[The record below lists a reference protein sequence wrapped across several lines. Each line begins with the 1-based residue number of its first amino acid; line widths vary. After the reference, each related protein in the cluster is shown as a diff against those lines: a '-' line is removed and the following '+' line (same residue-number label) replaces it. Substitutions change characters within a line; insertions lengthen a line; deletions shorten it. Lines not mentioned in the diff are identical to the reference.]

1 MKGWVLWIV
10 ASAFFLALYDLAKK
24 ASVRNNAVLPVLL
37 CSTSFGALAYVVG
50 IALTGRCGA
59 MFSAVDGRVFA
70 LGLSKSV
77 IVASSWVFTFCA
89 LRTLPITVATP
100 IRASSPALVFLVA
113 CFLYGEI
120 PSPLQGLGM
129 ALVFAGYWTFSWA
142 GKHEGIDFLHN
153 RAVGFAVAGAVL
165 SAVSSLWDKFVFQVM
180 RSPVEPTQLVF
191 QLGLIA
197 VYALCLFATRILKPL
212 PPPPTPPP
220 TPPPPPTPTSSSP
233 STSTH
238 YAFTWRWTI
247 PLVGILLA
255 FADWL
260 MFNGLAIQGTP
271 VSIAALMRR
280 FSVAITF
287 VLGAFFFR
295 ETNLVRKSIALALVL
310 SGIALLCFKS

>member
-1 MKGWVLWIV
+1 MKSWILWIL

-24 ASVRNNAVLPVLL
+24 ASVRDNAVLPVLL

-50 IALTGRCGA
+50 IALAGRFGA
-59 MFSAVDGRVFA
+59 TFAAVDGRVLA

-89 LRTLPITVATP
+89 LRTLPITIATP

-129 ALVFAGYWTFSWA
+129 ALVFAGYWMFSWA
-142 GKHEGIDFLHN
+142 GKHEGIDFRHN

-165 SAVSSLWDKFVFQVM
+165 SAVSSLWDKFVFQVAA
-180 RSPVEPTQLVF
+180 SPVESTQLVF
-191 QLGLIA
+191 QLGLIV
-197 VYALCLFATRILKPL
+197 VYALCLLVTRTLHRL
-212 PPPPTPPP
+212 SSPPPTPNL
-220 TPPPPPTPTSSSP
+220 
-233 STSTH
+233 
-238 YAFTWRWTI
+238 YAFSWRWPI

-260 MFNGLAIQGTP
+260 LFNGLAIPGTP
-271 VSIAALMRR
+271 VSVAALLRR

-295 ETNLVRKSIALALVL
+295 ETNLARKSIALALVL

>member
-1 MKGWVLWIV
+1 MKSWVLWIL

-113 CFLYGEI
+113 CFLYGEV

-191 QLGLIA
+191 QFGLIA

-212 PPPPTPPP
+212 PPPPTP
-220 TPPPPPTPTSSSP
+220 TPSSSSTSPSP

-238 YAFTWRWTI
+238 YTFTWRWTI

-260 MFNGLAIQGTP
+260 LFNGLAIQGTP
-271 VSIAALMRR
+271 VSVAALMRR

>member
-1 MKGWVLWIV
+1 MKSWVLWIL
-10 ASAFFLALYDLAKK
+10 ASALFLALYDLAKK

-50 IALTGRCGA
+50 IALAGRCGA
-59 MFSAVDGRVFA
+59 MFSAVDGRVLA

-120 PSPLQGLGM
+120 PSLLQGLGM

-153 RAVGFAVAGAVL
+153 RAVGFAIAGAVL

-180 RSPVEPTQLVF
+180 RSPVEPTQLIF

-197 VYALCLFATRILKPL
+197 VYALCLLATRILKPL
-212 PPPPTPPP
+212 PPPP
-220 TPPPPPTPTSSSP
+220 PPTPTSSSTSTSP

-260 MFNGLAIQGTP
+260 LFNGLAIQGTP
-271 VSIAALMRR
+271 VSVAALMRR

-310 SGIALLCFKS
+310 FGIALLCFKS

>member
-1 MKGWVLWIV
+1 MKSWVLWIL

-120 PSPLQGLGM
+120 PSLLQGLGM

-191 QLGLIA
+191 QFGLIA
-197 VYALCLFATRILKPL
+197 VYALCLLATRILK
-212 PPPPTPPP
+212 
-220 TPPPPPTPTSSSP
+220 SSP
-233 STSTH
+233 STSTSPDN
-238 YAFTWRWTI
+238 YTFTWRWTI

-271 VSIAALMRR
+271 VSVAALMRR